1 MIAVLTDQVP
11 TLRPMQECDLVRV
24 IDVEL
29 RAYEFPWTLGIFGD
43 CLRAGYCCWSLLLGE
58 QLIGYGIMV
67 VILDEA
73 HILNICVDPV
83 YQRRGYAQRILDQLM
98 QLAVR
103 HHASIVF
110 LEVRPTNLAA
120 RYLYTR
126 NGFSQIALRRGYYP
140 AREGREDA
148 LVLSKNF
155 PVAE

>member
-11 TLRPMQECDLVRV
+11 TLRPMQERDLARV

-73 HILNICVDPV
+73 HILNICVDPA
-83 YQRRGYAQRILDQLM
+83 YHRRGYAQRILDQLM
-98 QLAVR
+98 QLALR

-155 PVAE
+155 PVA

>member
-73 HILNICVDPV
+73 HILNICVDPA

-155 PVAE
+155 PVA

>member
-155 PVAE
+155 PVA

>member
-24 IDVEL
+24 IDVAL
-29 RAYEFPWTLGIFGD
+29 RAYEVPWTLGIFGD

-73 HILNICVDPV
+73 HILNICVDPA
-83 YQRRGYAQRILDQLM
+83 YHRRGYAQRILDQLM
-98 QLAVR
+98 QLALR

-155 PVAE
+155 PVA

>member
-73 HILNICVDPV
+73 HILNICVDPA

-120 RYLYTR
+120 RHLYTR

-155 PVAE
+155 PVA

>member
-73 HILNICVDPV
+73 HILNICVDPA

-110 LEVRPTNLAA
+110 LEVRPTNLTA

-155 PVAE
+155 PVA

>member
-1 MIAVLTDQVP
+1 M
-11 TLRPMQECDLVRV
+11 RV

-73 HILNICVDPV
+73 HILNICVDPA

-155 PVAE
+155 PVA

>member
-1 MIAVLTDQVP
+1 MIAVLTDQAP

-73 HILNICVDPV
+73 HILNICVDPA

-98 QLAVR
+98 QLALR

-155 PVAE
+155 PVA